1 MGGEARKNLFL
12 LNDHIGRDFRLFS
25 PPLNRWVRAAIR
37 AVKQWIETELA
48 LLNNKLGPEMTAEER
63 MDFPDTQMT
72 FKEQIAY
79 VRGTFRPSLPVETEP
94 TPMVPRVLDDY
105 EAMAELFTACL
116 EASDWPAPA
125 DDEPQDILPY
135 LLAQEKAKRALE
147 LEGEEED
154 I

>member
-1 MGGEARKNLFL
+1 MGGEARQFLFS
-12 LNDHIGRDFRLFS
+12 HKGYIGRDFQLSS
-25 PPLNRWVRAAIR
+25 PPLDRWASGAIG
-37 AVKQWIETELA
+37 AVKEWIETEIA
-48 LLNNKLGPEMTAEER
+48 KASPKKPE
-63 MDFPDTQMT
+63 MT
-72 FKEQIAY
+72 FKEKIAY
-79 VRGTFRPSLPVETEP
+79 GRGTFRPSLPVETEP
-94 TPMVPRVLDDY
+94 TPMVPRVIDDH